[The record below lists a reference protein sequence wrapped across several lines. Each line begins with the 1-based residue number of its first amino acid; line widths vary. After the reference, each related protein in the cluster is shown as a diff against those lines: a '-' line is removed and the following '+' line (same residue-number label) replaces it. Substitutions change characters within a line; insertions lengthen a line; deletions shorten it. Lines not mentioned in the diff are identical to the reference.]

1 MRLGVFGC
9 ALLGSLL
16 LCADAGAAA
25 RPHPGKSAAKVR
37 PGKAA
42 VRGGKKELR
51 RGKAQRRGRK
61 KRREVPPQMPSRI
74 ELTAIDLVSG
84 TAHLDVI
91 GTTRPP
97 VTQLFVLSDQTGRRY
112 APSFAECHP
121 PPGVQLAEAPAA
133 SDPEAGES
141 EESDEGE
148 PAAGLPELPATTRW
162 RCSLTIP
169 RLYRREPITGITME
183 WGHLSVAA
191 SEQTVQRLWGEA
203 RAQAPLTAIAERP
216 PAPITDQSADQTAD
230 QSADRAADRA
240 TNQDSPPRRPAALGP
255 GSAGSAAATPPLDD
269 APGKLGASPQAARSL
284 HAAD

>member
-1 MRLGVFGC
+1 MRLGILCC
-9 ALLGSLL
+9 ALLGPLL
-16 LCADAGAAA
+16 LGADAAAVA
-25 RPHPGKSAAKVR
+25 RPQPGRSVAKVR

-133 SDPEAGES
+133 SGAEPGEG
-141 EESDEGE
+141 EDSDEGE
-148 PAAGLPELPATTRW
+148 PTAGGLELPATTRW

-169 RLYRREPITGITME
+169 RLYRRAPIIGITME
-183 WGHLSVAA
+183 WGRLSVAA
-191 SEQTVQRLWGEA
+191 PEQTVQRLWGEA
-203 RAQAPLTAIAERP
+203 RALAPLTAVAERP
-216 PAPITDQSADQTAD
+216 STAD
-230 QSADRAADRA
+230 QAADP
-240 TNQDSPPRRPAALGP
+240 TSPPRRPAAPGP
-255 GSAGSAAATPPLDD
+255 ESADSSAVASPLDD
-269 APGKLGASPQAARSL
+269 DPGEPGDSQQAQTSAARSL

>member
-1 MRLGVFGC
+1 MRLGVLC
-9 ALLGSLL
+9 CVLLGPLL
-16 LCADAGAAA
+16 LLPDAAA
-25 RPHPGKSAAKVR
+25 MARPKAGKSVATAR

-42 VRGGKKELR
+42 VRGGKKALR
-51 RGKAQRRGRK
+51 HGKAQRRRGK

-74 ELTAIDLVSG
+74 ELTAIDLISG

-97 VTQLFVLSDQTGRRY
+97 VTQLIVLSDQTGRRY

-216 PAPITDQSADQTAD
+216 PAPITDQAADQTTDRSAD
-230 QSADRAADRA
+230 RSADRAADRA
-240 TNQDSPPRRPAALGP
+240 GQ
-255 GSAGSAAATPPLDD
+255 
-269 APGKLGASPQAARSL
+269 
-284 HAAD
+284 